1 MEAICSIPTHCC
13 FCAMQCAMQLH
24 ADGTVKPLPHP
35 INGGKLCV
43 LGLTSG
49 ELLGHTE
56 RLRTPLVRKGGRLEP
71 TSWEEALEVAVQGF
85 QRIAAEHGRSAN
97 AVYGGASL
105 SNEKAYLLG
114 KFARLALQTPHVDYN
129 GRYCMSAAAAAQ
141 NLAFGLD
148 RGLNRPLAD
157 LPQHDVILLVGSNA
171 AECLPMLMPHL
182 QRAKEGGTR
191 FIVVDPRRTT
201 TANLAALHL
210 AVRPSTDLALANSL
224 LYLLA
229 REQRLDHSFIAERTQ
244 GFREA
249 LRAVQGCTAA
259 WASEVC
265 GLMPYEVEQA
275 ALLLASARKALILT
289 GRGADQNS
297 RGVATSL
304 AFINLAL
311 ALGAEFGTLTGQAN
325 GQGGREMGQ
334 KADQLPGYRSIE
346 DPADRQAVARVWGVE
361 PEQLPG
367 KGYSAFEILQAVARG
382 EIRGMLVMGS
392 NPIPSSP
399 RSDWVRESLERME
412 HLVVIDSFL
421 SETAR
426 HARVVLPGA
435 LWSEEDGTTTNLE
448 GRVVLRR
455 AVRLPPAGARSDLE
469 ILCDLA
475 TRLGAGQYF
484 SYSGPKEVYDELRRA
499 TRGAKADYYGIT
511 WERLEAGEELFWP
524 CPSEDHPGTPRPFAQ
539 RFAHADGRARFSPTP
554 FRPSAEEP
562 AAAYP
567 LYLTTGRVLY
577 HYLTGNH
584 TRRLGRL
591 FRKCPEP
598 LLEVHPETAQR
609 LGLAEGELAEV
620 SSPRASARY
629 RVKHNPK
636 IRPDTLFVPFH
647 WDGQQAVNRLMNPAL
662 DPICQMPEFKVAAV
676 SLTPVA
682 HSEAIAVAA
691 D

>member
-1 MEAICSIPTHCC
+1 
-13 FCAMQCAMQLH
+13 MQCAMQLH

-35 INGGKLCV
+35 VNGGKLCV

-49 ELLGHTE
+49 ELLGHAD
-56 RLRTPLVRKGGRLEP
+56 RLRTPLVRKNGRLEP
-71 TSWEEALEVAVQGF
+71 VSWEEALEVAVQGF
-85 QRIAAEHGRSAN
+85 QHITTEHGKSAN
-97 AVYGGASL
+97 AVYGGGSL

-114 KFARLALQTPHVDYN
+114 KFARLALGTPHVDYN

-141 NLAFGLD
+141 NRALGLD

-191 FIVVDPRRTT
+191 FVVVDPRRTT

-210 AVRPSTDLALANSL
+210 AVRPGTDLALANSL

-229 REQRLDHSFIAERTQ
+229 TDQRLNHSFIAEHTQ
-244 GFREA
+244 GLKEA
-249 LRAVQGCTAA
+249 LGAVQGCTAA
-259 WASEVC
+259 WAAKVC
-265 GLMPYEVEQA
+265 GLMPYEIEQA
-275 ALLLASARKALILT
+275 AELLASARKALILT

-334 KADQLPGYRSIE
+334 KADQLPGYRNIE

-361 PEQLPG
+361 PEQLPA
-367 KGYSAFEILQAVARG
+367 KGYSAFEILQAIARG

-399 RSDWVRESLERME
+399 RSDWVRESLARME

-426 HARVVLPGA
+426 YARVVLPGA

-455 AVRLPPAGARSDLE
+455 AVRFPPAGARSDRE
-469 ILCDLA
+469 ILCALA
-475 TRLGAGQYF
+475 AGLGAGRHF
-484 SYSGPKEVYDELRRA
+484 SYSSPKEVYNELRQA

-511 WERLEAGEELFWP
+511 WERLAAGEELFWP
-524 CPSEDHPGTPRPFAQ
+524 CPSEDHPGTPRPFAE

-562 AAAYP
+562 TARYP

-591 FRKCPEP
+591 FRKYPEP
-598 LLEVHPETAQR
+598 LLEVHPETAQH
-609 LGLAEGELAEV
+609 LGLVEGELAEV
-620 SSPRASARY
+620 SSQRASARY

-647 WDGQQAVNRLMNPAL
+647 WEGQQAINRLMNSTL

-676 SLTPVA
+676 TLTPVA
-682 HSEAIAVAA
+682 QPEAMTAAA

>member
-1 MEAICSIPTHCC
+1 
-13 FCAMQCAMQLH
+13 MQCAMELH

-49 ELLGHTE
+49 ELLGHAD
-56 RLRTPLVRKGGRLEP
+56 RLRTPLVRKSGRLEP

-85 QRIAAEHGRSAN
+85 RCIAAEHGKSAN
-97 AVYGGASL
+97 AVYGGGSL

-114 KFARLALQTPHVDYN
+114 KFARLALGTPHVDYN

-141 NLAFGLD
+141 NRALGLD

-157 LPQHDVILLVGSNA
+157 LPEYDVILMVGSNA

-182 QRAKEGGTR
+182 QRAKEGGTH

-201 TANLAALHL
+201 TANLATLHL
-210 AVRPSTDLALANSL
+210 APRPGTDLALANSL

-229 REQRLDHSFIAERTQ
+229 EAQQLDYDFIAEHTQ
-244 GFREA
+244 GFEEA

-259 WASEVC
+259 WAAEVC
-265 GLMPYEVEQA
+265 GLMPYEIEQA
-275 ALLLASARKALILT
+275 AQLLAGARKALILT

-297 RGVATSL
+297 RGVVTSL

-311 ALGAEFGTLTGQAN
+311 ALGADFGTLTGQAN

-334 KADQLPGYRSIE
+334 KADQLPGYRDVE
-346 DPADRQAVARVWGVE
+346 DPADRRAVAGVWGVE

-367 KGYSAFEILQAVARG
+367 KGYSAFEILQAIARG
-382 EIRGMLVMGS
+382 EIRGMLVMGA

-399 RSDWVRESLERME
+399 HSDWVRENLARMD

-426 HARVVLPGA
+426 HAKVVLPGA

-455 AVRLPPAGARSDLE
+455 AVRPPPKGARSDQE
-469 ILCDLA
+469 ILCALA
-475 TRLGAGQYF
+475 VGLGAGQYF
-484 SYSGPKEVYDELRRA
+484 RYGSPKEVYDELRRA
-499 TRGAKADYYGIT
+499 TKGAKADYYGIT

-524 CPSEDHPGTPRPFAQ
+524 CPSEDHPGTPQPFAE

-562 AAAYP
+562 AAPYP

-584 TRRLGRL
+584 TRRLERL
-591 FRKCPEP
+591 KKKYPEP

-609 LGLAEGELAEV
+609 LRLAEGDLAEV
-620 SSPRASARY
+620 SSQRASARY

-647 WDGQQAVNRLMNPAL
+647 WDGQQAINRLMNPVL

-676 SLTPVA
+676 SLSPVA
-682 HSEAIAVAA
+682 QAEATVAA
-691 D
+691 VD

>member
-1 MEAICSIPTHCC
+1 
-13 FCAMQCAMQLH
+13 MQCAMQLH

-35 INGGKLCV
+35 VNGGKLCV

-49 ELLGHTE
+49 ELLGHAD

-71 TSWEEALEVAVQGF
+71 VSWEEALEVAVQGF
-85 QRIAAEHGRSAN
+85 RHVAAEHGKSAN

-114 KFARLALQTPHVDYN
+114 KFARLALGTPHVDYN

-141 NLAFGLD
+141 NRALGLD

-157 LPQHDVILLVGSNA
+157 LPRYDVILLVGSNA

-210 AVRPSTDLALANSL
+210 APRPGTDLALANSL

-229 REQRLDHSFIAERTQ
+229 RDHRLDHGFIAEHTR
-244 GFREA
+244 GLREA

-259 WASEVC
+259 WAAEVC
-265 GLMPYEVEQA
+265 GLMPYEIEQA
-275 ALLLASARKALILT
+275 AQLLASARKALILT

-334 KADQLPGYRSIE
+334 KADQLPGYRDVE
-346 DPADRQAVARVWGVE
+346 DPADRRAVAGVWGIE

-367 KGYSAFEILQAVARG
+367 KGYSAFEILQAIARG

-426 HARVVLPGA
+426 HAKVVLPGA

-455 AVRLPPAGARSDLE
+455 AVRLPPAGARSDQE
-469 ILCDLA
+469 ILCALA
-475 TRLGAGQYF
+475 AGLGAGRHF
-484 SYSGPKEVYDELRRA
+484 SYGSPKEVYDELRRA

-511 WERLEAGEELFWP
+511 WGRLEAGEELFWP
-524 CPSEDHPGTPRPFAQ
+524 CPSEDHPGTPRPFAE

-562 AAAYP
+562 AAHYP

-591 FRKCPEP
+591 FRKYPEP

-620 SSPRASARY
+620 SSQRASARY

-647 WDGQQAVNRLMNPAL
+647 WDGQQAINRLMNPAL

-676 SLTPVA
+676 TLTPVA
-682 HSEAIAVAA
+682 QPEAIAVAA